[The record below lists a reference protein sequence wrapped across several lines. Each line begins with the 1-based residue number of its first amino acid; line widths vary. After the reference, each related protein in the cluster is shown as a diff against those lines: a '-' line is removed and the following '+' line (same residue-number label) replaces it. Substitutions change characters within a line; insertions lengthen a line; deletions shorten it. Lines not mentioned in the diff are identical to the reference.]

1 MNTHDIELPPLP
13 VGTTSPMIYGAYYCA
28 SNMQD
33 YARTAIVADRQRG
46 TAKQRY
52 AAAMNG
58 CNETDPIERLRFY
71 CSLAMSGQDW
81 IDVEPF
87 FDAVIA
93 DRKRMGEP
101 VVIQQEV
108 IETLEMI
115 LAADWRKWEELASPD
130 EFVRWA
136 KSRANYALSIINEA
150 PQPAE
155 PSAGAMTTTG
165 KASVEI

>member
-33 YARTAIVADRQRG
+33 YARTAIEADRQRG

-52 AAAMNG
+52 DAAMNG

-87 FDAVIA
+87 FDALIA
-93 DRKRMGEP
+93 DRKRRGEP
-101 VVIQQEV
+101 VAWLYE
-108 IETLEMI
+108 
-115 LAADWRKWEELASPD
+115 DELPD
-130 EFVRWA
+130 NYPYEAMFPYSKVDGVRMFPV
-136 KSRANYALSIINEA
+136 NA
-150 PQPAE
+150 PQPTE
-155 PSAGAMTTTG
+155 PSADAMTAT
-165 KASVEI
+165 EI